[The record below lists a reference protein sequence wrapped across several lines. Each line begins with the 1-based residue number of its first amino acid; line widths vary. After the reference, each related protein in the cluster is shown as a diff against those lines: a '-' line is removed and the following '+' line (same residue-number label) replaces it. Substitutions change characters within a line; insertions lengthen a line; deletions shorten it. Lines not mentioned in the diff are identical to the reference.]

1 MPRSP
6 DADSVGPTFGNGRA
20 TEELRDRVP
29 SGSKP
34 DAIRWRCQP
43 ASPFPRSSRVALPQV
58 VRRESADM
66 LGLLVQIGA
75 VPAPA

>member
-1 MPRSP
+1 LCSLF
-6 DADSVGPTFGNGRA
+6 S
-20 TEELRDRVP
+20 
-29 SGSKP
+29 
-34 DAIRWRCQP
+34 
-43 ASPFPRSSRVALPQV
+43 RSSRVALLQV